1 MYPQCTEILLLEDS
15 AADANLLIEILT
27 EEAELGLW
35 KITHVDRLDRAIEKL
50 ENYHFDLVLSD
61 LSVPDSE
68 GLNTLIQ
75 LQKATTIPIVIL
87 TGLNNKQIALEA
99 MTKGAQDYL
108 VKGRITYELLERTI
122 HYAIERQK
130 TLKQLKK
137 AKQEADKAN
146 RAKSAFLSM
155 MSHEIRTPMNG
166 VIGMT
171 DLLLDTNLEP
181 QQRDFAETIRL
192 SADSLLTIIND
203 ILDFSKIEADK
214 LELEKRDFNLQ
225 NCTKNIVKLLEFQA
239 TSKQLKL
246 SCVYPENSLK
256 MFIGDENRLRQILVN
271 LLSNA
276 IKFTKQGE
284 ISLIVNIQ
292 AIEPENNLKPSLYEI
307 KFAIKDTGIGIPLD
321 LQNQLFNPFMQ
332 ADSSTSRKYG
342 GTGLGLAISK
352 LLVGMMKGSI
362 SVESEVGIGSTFF
375 FAIVLPIATEL
386 RKELSKLSQVNA
398 SEIISTANQNPTQ
411 DHSLKILLAE
421 DNIVNQK
428 VALWMLKKLGYQS
441 DIANN
446 GLEVIAALQNQYYDL
461 ILMDVQMPEMNGLA
475 ATRWIRK
482 NKPDVQ
488 QPYII
493 ALTADTMDGDRKIC
507 LDAGMNDYL
516 TKPINL
522 NALEKVLAIAITHR
536 NKT

>member
-15 AADANLLIEILT
+15 LADADLLIEILT
-27 EEAELGLW
+27 EEADLGLW
-35 KITHVDRLDRAIEKL
+35 KITHVERLDRAIKKL
-50 ENYHFDLVLSD
+50 SDHCFDLVLSD

-137 AKQEADKAN
+137 AKQAADKAN

-166 VIGMT
+166 VIGMI
-171 DLLLDTNLEP
+171 DLLLGTNLEP
-181 QQRDFAETIRL
+181 QQKDFAETIRF

-203 ILDFSKIEADK
+203 ILDFSKIESDK
-214 LELEKRDFNLQ
+214 LELENRAFNLQ
-225 NCTKNIVKLLEFQA
+225 DCTKNIVKLLEFQT

-246 SCVYPENSLK
+246 SSVYPENSPK

-321 LQNQLFNPFMQ
+321 LQHQLFNPFMQ

-352 LLVGMMKGSI
+352 LLVEMMDGCI
-362 SVESEVGIGSTFF
+362 WVESEVGMGSTFSF
-375 FAIVLPIATEL
+375 TIVLPVATE
-386 RKELSKLSQVNA
+386 SVQVNTP
-398 SEIISTANQNPTQ
+398 EVILPLTQN
-411 DHSLKILLAE
+411 HSLKILLAD
-421 DNIVNQK
+421 DNTVNQK
-428 VALWMLKKLGYQS
+428 VALLMLKKLEYQT
-441 DIANN
+441 DLAKN
-446 GLEVIAALQNQYYDL
+446 GLEVIAAVQNQDYDL
-461 ILMDVQMPEMNGLA
+461 ILMDVQMPEMDGLT
-475 ATRWIRK
+475 ATRWIRE
-482 NKPDVQ
+482 NKPDAQ

-493 ALTADTMDGDRKIC
+493 ALTADAMDGDRKKC

-516 TKPINL
+516 AKPINL
-522 NALEKVLAIAITHR
+522 NALEKVLAIAITHK